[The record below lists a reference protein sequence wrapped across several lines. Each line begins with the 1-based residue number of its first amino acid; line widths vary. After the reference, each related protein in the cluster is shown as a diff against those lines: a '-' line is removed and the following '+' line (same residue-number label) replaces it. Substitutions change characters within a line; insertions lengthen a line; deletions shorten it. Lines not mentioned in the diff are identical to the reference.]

1 MPYSIFGSNFTV
13 NDNWDIGVALYN
25 VFDKDFTDYE
35 LIDGSY
41 NRHSNTQEGRRVQL
55 STTFKF

>member
-1 MPYSIFGSNFTV
+1 MHLGTNYAV

-25 VFDKDFTDYE
+25 IFDKDFNKYE
-35 LIDGSY
+35 IVDGTAY
-41 NRHSNTQEGRRVQL
+41 NLYSNTQEGRRVQL